1 MKQTDLFWNETLNIL
16 KKFFSKEVF
25 ETYISKLHPLKIE
38 EGVFYLKAPDINLK
52 EYIISKYFYKL
63 QDLLKF
69 AYKKYNIKRIEI
81 VLKEDDICLNPKY
94 TFDTFVVGKN
104 NEFAYVTARE
114 VAKILVKFII
124 LFLFMEE

>member
-1 MKQTDLFWNETLNIL
+1 M
-16 KKFFSKEVF
+16 
-25 ETYISKLHPLKIE
+25 SKLHPLKIE
-38 EGVFYLKAPDINLK
+38 EGVFYLKAPDTNLK

-63 QDLLKF
+63 QDILKF

-104 NEFAYVTARE
+104 NEFAYVTAKK
-114 VAKILVKFII
+114 VAKNPGKVYNPLFIYRFRVMKTKKCVSI
-124 LFLFMEE
+124 MVYLI